1 MSDLNKNIDP
11 DSWTPEEMLKHTYRE
26 VLSLRKELV
35 KVNEILAN
43 DTRYED
49 LKKEVDSLRKD
60 FDVDKGKRAGAMWAF
75 GIVITAISLLINFFI
90 GE

>member
-1 MSDLNKNIDP
+1 MPDLNKNIDP

-26 VLSLRKELV
+26 VLSLRKELA

-60 FDVDKGKRAGAMWAF
+60 FEVDKGKRAGAMWAF
-75 GIVITAISLLINFFI
+75 GIVITAISLLINFFV

>member
-1 MSDLNKNIDP
+1 MADLNKNIDP